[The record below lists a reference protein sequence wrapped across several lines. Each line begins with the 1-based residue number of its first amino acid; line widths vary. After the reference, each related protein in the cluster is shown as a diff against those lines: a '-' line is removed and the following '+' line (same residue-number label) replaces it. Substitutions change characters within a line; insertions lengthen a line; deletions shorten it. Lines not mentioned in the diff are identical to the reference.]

1 MKAMAPF
8 ALLAVAACATTAP
21 VAAPPAPQPAD
32 IPPPVVSGPP
42 PAPEGDRWLYGSG
55 ESSATSLQVYRQ
67 LTDYALAKAKARPAQ
82 SVVLKPGSNPTAST
96 PLAFE
101 PCGNKPLAF
110 VFDADETL
118 IWNIPPTRDFAEM
131 GKDYDGDTW
140 KRWERTGAGHAT
152 AMPGSVE
159 ALAALRKAGITPIA
173 NTNRLAENAAGTAA
187 TLEAAGLGQF
197 VHGKTLFLKND
208 DATGSSKDARRTLIA
223 SRYCVIGM
231 SGDQL
236 GDFSQAFNVKGLG
249 IAARKAAA
257 FTGPASSLWGRGW
270 FLQVNP
276 TYGPALD
283 GDNDFDAIYGKDDWQ

>member
-1 MKAMAPF
+1 MKAFVPF
-8 ALLAVAACATTAP
+8 AALNLAACATTPIAP
-21 VAAPPAPQPAD
+21 VAPPVAAVEAHGPPA
-32 IPPPVVSGPP
+32 
-42 PAPEGDRWLYGSG
+42 APEGDRWLYGSG

-67 LTDYALAKAKARPAQ
+67 LTDYALAKAKARPVD
-82 SVVLKPGSNPTAST
+82 SVVLKPTSTPTGSA

-131 GKDYDGDTW
+131 GKDYDGDIW
-140 KRWERTGAGHAT
+140 KRWEQTGAGYAT
-152 AMPGSVE
+152 AMPGAVE

-187 TLEAAGLGQF
+187 TLEAAGLGSF
-197 VHGKTLFLKND
+197 VHGQTLFLKND
-208 DATGSSKDARRTLIA
+208 DPTGSSKDARRTLIA
-223 SRYCVIGM
+223 SRSCVIGM

-257 FTGPASSLWGRGW
+257 FTGPASALWGRGW

-283 GDNDFDAIYGKDDWQ
+283 GDSDFDAIYGKDDWQ

>member
-1 MKAMAPF
+1 MRLLVPF
-8 ALLAVAACATTAP
+8 AALALAACATAAP
-21 VAAPPAPQPAD
+21 VTVPPGAAPVVAVD
-32 IPPPVVSGPP
+32 PPKTPD
-42 PAPEGDRWLYGSG
+42 APEGDRWLYGSG

-67 LTDYALAKAKARPAQ
+67 LTDYALAKARARPAS
-82 SVVLKPGSNPTAST
+82 SVVLKPDSSPTGSA

-101 PCGNKPLAF
+101 PCGTKPLAF

-140 KRWERTGAGHAT
+140 NRWEKTGAGHAT
-152 AMPGSVE
+152 AMPGAVE
-159 ALAALRKAGITPIA
+159 ALASLRKAGITPIA

-187 TLEAAGLGQF
+187 TLEAAGLGSF
-197 VHGKTLFLKND
+197 VHGQTLFLKND

-223 SRYCVIGM
+223 SRFCVIGM

-257 FTGPASSLWGRGW
+257 FTGPASALWGRGW

-283 GDNDFDAIYGKDDWQ
+283 GGHDYDAIYGKDDWQ